1 MGTPFVVLVDAF
13 KVGNETLAGF
23 SNERVID
30 LILSPSAEVTSVKA
44 VVLILLIPVEEVLS
58 IDPVGVA
65 RGDNLGESLEEAR
78 IGLEEV
84 LSYLFKVLLEALL
97 LDSEVFRFSLLLV

>member
-1 MGTPFVVLVDAF
+1 M
-13 KVGNETLAGF
+13 
-23 SNERVID
+23 
-30 LILSPSAEVTSVKA
+30 AEVTSVKA
-44 VVLILLIPVEEVLS
+44 VVLILLIPVEEVLG

-97 LDSEVFRFSLLLV
+97 LDSEVFRFSLLLVYSRS